1 MRCAS
6 PPDSV
11 AAARDSDKYSSPTSS
26 RKPSRDCISLST
38 CPAIA
43 CSRGPRVSALRKSA
57 QSEMDSSQTSAMD
70 FVPRSPAAS
79 VTARISGLSRVPS
92 HTGQGTSRMKPS

>member
-11 AAARDSDKYSSPTSS
+11 PAARDSDRYSNPTSS
-26 RKPSRDCISLST
+26 KKPSLDWISLST
-38 CPAIA
+38 WPAIA
-43 CSRGPRVSALRKSA
+43 CSREPSVSPLRKSA
-57 QSEMDSSQTSAMD
+57 QSEMDSSHTSAID
-70 FVPRSPAAS
+70 FAPCSPAAK

-92 HTGQGTSRMKPS
+92 HTGHGTSRMKPS